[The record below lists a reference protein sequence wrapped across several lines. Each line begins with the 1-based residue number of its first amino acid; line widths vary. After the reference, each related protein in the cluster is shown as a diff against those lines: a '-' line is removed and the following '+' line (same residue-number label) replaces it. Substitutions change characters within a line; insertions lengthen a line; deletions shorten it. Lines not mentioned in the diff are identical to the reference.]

1 MIEIYIFKKKEGRKE
16 MLSVFMNRN
25 KTIVSGLAWCTKEM
39 SDKKVHLFHDCKI
52 DNENMNTE
60 WIRVLPLI

>member
-1 MIEIYIFKKKEGRKE
+1 

-52 DNENMNTE
+52 DNENLNE
-60 WIRVLPLI
+60 QCKQEVSVIESVEK